1 MTFEEFYKKNK
12 TLVYRLCRAKT
23 NKDLAEESTP
33 RAFVEVW
40 KRWDKVSQMESPVAY
55 TITIARNTV
64 YKEYIKSRARICL
77 GLNTIED
84 IADNKYT
91 PEQQSV
97 QSETLEQLWIGMNQ
111 LSSREQEIIILK
123 DLEERSFQECSD
135 ILGLALNATKSL
147 RHRARE
153 KLTKILKNELGEIL

>member
-1 MTFEEFYKKNK
+1 MTFEEFYEQNK

-23 NKDLAEESTP
+23 SKDLAEDSTA

-40 KRWDKVSQMESPVAY
+40 KRWDKVSQMDSPVAY
-55 TITIARNTV
+55 TVTIARNTA
-64 YKEYIKSRARICL
+64 YKEYIKSRARITL

-84 IADNKYT
+84 IADSVYN

-97 QSETLEQLWIGMNQ
+97 QSETLEQLWSGIHQ

-123 DLEERSFQECSD
+123 DLEERSFQECAD
-135 ILGLALNATKSL
+135 ILNLSLTAAKSL

-153 KLTKILKNELGEIL
+153 KLTKILEDEMGGLV